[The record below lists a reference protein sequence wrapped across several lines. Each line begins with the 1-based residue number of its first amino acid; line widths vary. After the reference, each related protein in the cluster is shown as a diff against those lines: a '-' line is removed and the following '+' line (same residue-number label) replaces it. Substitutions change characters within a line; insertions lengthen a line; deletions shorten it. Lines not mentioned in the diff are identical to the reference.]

1 MIVSSAPGR
10 AGIIGNPSD
19 MYGGSVISCTTAERA
34 QVVLEECD
42 QLVFEAGGQTL
53 VVRSKEDLRLQGDR
67 FDVARAVIGFLELGG
82 LKFKLSFRSEIPVQA
97 GLSGSTALL
106 VATLNALLALTEKQL
121 NPFRRAELARE
132 IELDFMK
139 VVCGYQDAY
148 MCTFGGINFMDFA
161 DKQFYLGVEKE
172 PYGTVESLEP
182 YIDQLPFVLAHTG
195 LQRVSGAVHKP
206 IRDRWLEG
214 ERKVRETYV
223 RMAHLA
229 RMGKKALIDE
239 DWEKLGVLM
248 NENHRLTRELGGSGP
263 KNEELIQIALTCG
276 ALGAK
281 LAGAGGG
288 GTIIALHP
296 QPEEM
301 IEALKKAGAERILF
315 PRPVEGV
322 RTEQKGRG
330 GKGEKR

>member
-19 MYGGSVISCTTAERA
+19 MYGGGVISCTTVERA
-34 QVVLEECD
+34 EVVVEECD
-42 QLVFEAGGQTL
+42 QLVFETGGQTL
-53 VVRSKEDLRLQGDR
+53 VVNEKKDLRLQGDR
-67 FDVARAVIGFLELGG
+67 FDVARAVIGFLELEK
-82 LKFKLSFRSEIPVQA
+82 LKFKLSFRSDIPVQA

-106 VATLNALLALTEKQL
+106 VAILNALLTLIGKQL
-121 NPFRRAELARE
+121 NLFRRAELARE

-139 VVCGYQDAY
+139 IVCGYQDAY
-148 MCTFGGINFMDFA
+148 MCTFGGLNFMDFA

-172 PYGTVESLEP
+172 PYGAVESLEL
-182 YIDQLPFVLAHTG
+182 YLDQFPLILAHTG

-229 RMGKKALIDE
+229 RMGKKALIDG
-239 DWEKLGVLM
+239 DWKELGALM
-248 NENHRLTRELGGSGP
+248 NENHRLTRELGGSGS
-263 KNEELIQIALTCG
+263 KNEELIQIALDCG
-276 ALGAK
+276 AMGAK

-288 GTIIALHP
+288 GTIIALHS

-315 PRPVEGV
+315 PKPVEGV
-322 RTEQKGRG
+322 KTEGV
-330 GKGEKR
+330 KGEK

>member
-1 MIVSSAPGR
+1 MTVSSAPGR

-19 MYGGSVISCTTAERA
+19 MYGGSVISCTTTERA
-34 QVVLEECD
+34 QVVVEECD
-42 QLVFEAGGQTL
+42 QLVFETGGQTL
-53 VVRSKEDLRLQGDR
+53 VISGKEGLRLQGDR
-67 FDVARAVIGFLELGG
+67 FDVAKAVIGFLELEK
-82 LKFKLSFRSEIPVQA
+82 LKFKLSFRSDIPVQA

-106 VATLNALLALTEKQL
+106 VAILNALLTLVGKQL
-121 NPFRRAELARE
+121 NLFRRAELARE

-139 VVCGYQDAY
+139 IVCGYQDAY

-172 PYGTVESLEP
+172 PYGAVESLEP
-182 YIDQLPFVLAHTG
+182 YLHQFPFILAHTG

-214 ERKVRETYV
+214 EKKVRETYL

-229 RMGKKALIDE
+229 RMGKKALIDG
-239 DWEKLGVLM
+239 DWKELGALM
-248 NENHRLTRELGGSGP
+248 NENHRLTRDLGGSGP
-263 KNEELIQIALTCG
+263 KNEELIQIALDCG
-276 ALGAK
+276 AMGAK

-315 PRPVEGV
+315 PKPTEGV
-322 RTEQKGRG
+322 KIE
-330 GKGEKR
+330 GEKG

>member
-19 MYGGSVISCTTAERA
+19 MYGGSVISCTTIERA

-42 QLVFEAGGQTL
+42 QLVFEAGGQIL
-53 VVRSKEDLRLQGDR
+53 PVRSKEDLRLRGDR
-67 FDVARAVIGFLELGG
+67 FDVAGAVIGFLELED

-106 VATLNALLALTEKQL
+106 VATLNALLALTNKQL

-161 DKQFYLGVEKE
+161 DKQFYLGPEKE

-195 LQRVSGAVHKP
+195 MQRVSGAVHKP

-229 RMGKKALIDE
+229 RIGKKALIDG
-239 DWEKLGVLM
+239 DWEKLGALM

-263 KNEELIQIALTCG
+263 ENEELIEVALDCG

-296 QPEEM
+296 QPDEM
-301 IEALKKAGAERILF
+301 IEALKEAGAERILF
-315 PRPVEGV
+315 PKPVEGV
-322 RTEQKGRG
+322 KTEAVD
-330 GKGEKR
+330 GEK